1 MAKKLLNLTFSSGFT
16 TFNLGANSADNI
28 TGQGVWPNEL
38 YHKSNKEPLN
48 QVGCLIYADSS
59 HLIQHGGFRC
69 YQALVKSGYGSRAWY
84 SDHASTF
91 ANSPKYYLQ
100 VSGLEPNELVPYIQ
114 FNSSGVMEFHDA
126 NGTAYP
132 IFTIVAGGGRAFT
145 TLCGNIYDDGTFTG
159 DLVAVFP
166 HEIGSTGLYSKRIY
180 DWRVN
185 GGKEPNSYHLT
196 NTQVINPD
204 VIAILQDYIPQDPE
218 GEFIPEGVGDLD
230 ASSDNIELPDLPT
243 LSAID
248 TRMLRVYRMTSENLS
263 KFNKFLWS
271 DLFDVNTFKKLFT
284 DPMQAVLNL
293 NISPINVDVLGPAE
307 IKLGNI
313 NTGVQGEMCQQQYQR
328 IDFGTIRLNEYW
340 ASFAD
345 YSPYTRLSIYLPYV
359 GVQSLSIDDVMNGT
373 IQLVG
378 YCDVLTGSILYVLK
392 SNQVNRAG
400 HSHNSVLYS
409 WGGNCQYQIP
419 LTANNMSSVISSIT
433 GTVGSVAGA
442 IGATVATGGLTAPI
456 AVGAIGSAVTNT
468 LNAKTQIQRGGGVG
482 GASGMFGVQRPY
494 LILERP
500 EQRTIQ
506 DFGGQIGNPA
516 DVTDYL
522 GNFSG
527 FVKVKAVHV
536 ENITGATEAEQTEI
550 ERLLKDGVIL

>member
-1 MAKKLLNLTFSSGFT
+1 M
-16 TFNLGANSADNI
+16 
-28 TGQGVWPNEL
+28 
-38 YHKSNKEPLN
+38 
-48 QVGCLIYADSS
+48 
-59 HLIQHGGFRC
+59 
-69 YQALVKSGYGSRAWY
+69 
-84 SDHASTF
+84 
-91 ANSPKYYLQ
+91 
-100 VSGLEPNELVPYIQ
+100 
-114 FNSSGVMEFHDA
+114 
-126 NGTAYP
+126 
-132 IFTIVAGGGRAFT
+132 
-145 TLCGNIYDDGTFTG
+145 
-159 DLVAVFP
+159 
-166 HEIGSTGLYSKRIY
+166 
-180 DWRVN
+180 
-185 GGKEPNSYHLT
+185 
-196 NTQVINPD
+196 
-204 VIAILQDYIPQDPE
+204 
-218 GEFIPEGVGDLD
+218 
-230 ASSDNIELPDLPT
+230 
-243 LSAID
+243 
-248 TRMLRVYRMTSENLS
+248 
-263 KFNKFLWS
+263 
-271 DLFDVNTFKKLFT
+271 
-284 DPMQAVLNL
+284 
-293 NISPINVDVLGPAE
+293 
-307 IKLGNI
+307 
-313 NTGVQGEMCQQQYQR
+313 
-328 IDFGTIRLNEYW
+328 
-340 ASFAD
+340 
-345 YSPYTRLSIYLPYV
+345 

-527 FVKVKAVHV
+527 FVKVKSSQPCRTLTQFCFVFV
-536 ENITGATEAEQTEI
+536 G
-550 ERLLKDGVIL
+550 R

>member
-1 MAKKLLNLTFSSGFT
+1 MAKKLLNLTFATEDGSIVY
-16 TFNLGANSADNI
+16 NIGANSTNGLKQNDTVYN
-28 TGQGVWPNEL
+28 
-38 YHKSNKEPLN
+38 SNDKPLM
-48 QVGCLIYADSS
+48 QVGALMYCN
-59 HLIQHGGFRC
+59 GFLK
-69 YQALVKSGYGSRAWY
+69 YKDDDGAHYYYEYLYNALTRSGYGQRVVLPS
-84 SDHASTF
+84 
-91 ANSPKYYLQ
+91 SPLAESYKYYLNGD
-100 VSGLEPNELVPYIQ
+100 VNAPYLKYSYMSTNPNWIEIDLYRPDGALVGKLINTPA
-114 FNSSGVMEFHDA
+114 SVEDM
-126 NGTAYP
+126 
-132 IFTIVAGGGRAFT
+132 
-145 TLCGNIYDDGTFTG
+145 LCGVIYEDGTFTG
-159 DLVAVFP
+159 DTVAIRPYWV
-166 HEIGSTGLYSKRIY
+166 T
-180 DWRVN
+180 V
-185 GGKEPNSYHLT
+185 GGKKVFLSNYYSWNFRHHYENV
-196 NTQVINPD
+196 QVISQTTLEYLKSFMP
-204 VIAILQDYIPQDPE
+204 IDPE

-293 NISPINVDVLGPAE
+293 NISPINVDVLGPSE

-433 GTVGSVAGA
+433 GTTGSVLGA

-482 GASGMFGVQRPY
+482 GATGMFGVQRPY

-536 ENITGATEAEQTEI
+536 ENVTGATEVEQTEI
-550 ERLLKDGVIL
+550 ERLLKDGVII

>member
-1 MAKKLLNLTFSSGFT
+1 MAKKLLNLTFSTEDGSIVY
-16 TFNLGANSADNI
+16 NIGANSTNGLKQNDKVYDSIDKA
-28 TGQGVWPNEL
+28 
-38 YHKSNKEPLN
+38 LN
-48 QVGCLIYADSS
+48 QVG
-59 HLIQHGGFRC
+59 
-69 YQALVKSGYGSRAWY
+69 ALMYCNSFWKHRDDDNKHYYYEYVYKALTNSGYGQRVILPQ
-84 SDHASTF
+84 
-91 ANSPKYYLQ
+91 SPMAETYKYYLNGDVNAPYLKYQ
-100 VSGLEPNELVPYIQ
+100 TGSNPLYLEIRLYAPNGNDMGLLVNTPASAE
-114 FNSSGVMEFHDA
+114 NM
-126 NGTAYP
+126 
-132 IFTIVAGGGRAFT
+132 
-145 TLCGNIYDDGTFTG
+145 LCGVLYEDGTFTG
-159 DLVAVFP
+159 DTVSIWPYSVSVGDNKVFFD
-166 HEIGSTGLYSKRIY
+166 TAYSWGFRHHY
-180 DWRVN
+180 ENR
-185 GGKEPNSYHLT
+185 
-196 NTQVINPD
+196 QVIDPEK
-204 VIAILQDYIPQDPE
+204 LKFLRSFLPQDPE
-218 GEFIPEGVGDLD
+218 GEFIPEGVGDLN
-230 ASSDNIELPDLPT
+230 ASSDDIDLPDLPT

-271 DLFDVNTFKKLFT
+271 DLFDVATFKKLFT

-293 NISPINVDVLGPAE
+293 NISPINVDVLGPSE

-419 LTANNMSSVISSIT
+419 LTANNMSSVINSIT

>member
-1 MAKKLLNLTFSSGFT
+1 MAKKLLNWNFSNATASI
-16 TFNLGANSADNI
+16 NIGANTNPATIKKNDTIYYSDR
-28 TGQGVWPNEL
+28 
-38 YHKSNKEPLN
+38 HPLK
-48 QVGCLIYADSS
+48 QVGALMVVDFSAFYPREDVVIY
-59 HLIQHGGFRC
+59 LKRIGT
-69 YQALVKSGYGSRAWY
+69 ALKYSGYGDRVI
-84 SDHASTF
+84 
-91 ANSPKYYLQ
+91 SPAEIGVGVPLYHNGDPTQSYILYKYT
-100 VSGLEPNELVPYIQ
+100 LE
-114 FNSSGVMEFHDA
+114 
-126 NGTAYP
+126 NGTKYP
-132 IFTIVAGGGRAFT
+132 VLYFHEVDTGYEAPLFLNTANTDSDFSGF
-145 TLCGNIYDDGTFTG
+145 CGQLYDDGTFTG
-159 DLVAVFP
+159 D
-166 HEIGSTGLYSKRIY
+166 
-180 DWRVN
+180 RVN
-185 GGKEPNSYHLT
+185 IVGVDINQYNPNKVYGYWYRKSYD
-196 NTQVINPD
+196 NVQIINQR
-204 VIAILQDYIPQDPE
+204 AINLFSIDYEPE
-218 GEFIPEGVGDLD
+218 GEFVPEGVGDFN
-230 ASSDNIELPDLPT
+230 SRSDDINLPDLPT

-293 NISPINVDVLGPAE
+293 NISPINVDVLGPSE

-313 NTGVQGEMCQQQYQR
+313 NTGVQGEMCQQQYQK

-433 GTVGSVAGA
+433 GTAGSVLGA

-482 GASGMFGVQRPY
+482 GATGMFGVQRPY

-536 ENITGATEAEQTEI
+536 ENIAGATEAEQTEI
-550 ERLLKDGVIL
+550 ERLLKDGVII

>member
-1 MAKKLLNLTFSSGFT
+1 MAKKLLNWNFSNG
-16 TFNLGANSADNI
+16 NREINI
-28 TGQGVWPNEL
+28 GVSSSDHLKIKNGKQ
-38 YHKSNKEPLN
+38 YFSDTHPLN
-48 QVGCLIYADSS
+48 QVG
-59 HLIQHGGFRC
+59 
-69 YQALVKSGYGSRAWY
+69 ALAFCENAFYVGDNKILTDRFANAFYKSGYGSRVAMPLFMGINVPFY
-84 SDHASTF
+84 LNGDKNESYIFYGIDGSGPTTTVTL
-91 ANSPKYYLQ
+91 KYHNVNTGEELDLFSG
-100 VSGLEPNELVPYIQ
+100 VSGFSQQIYI
-114 FNSSGVMEFHDA
+114 
-126 NGTAYP
+126 
-132 IFTIVAGGGRAFT
+132 
-145 TLCGNIYDDGTFTG
+145 LCGELYEDGTFTG
-159 DLVAVFP
+159 DVL
-166 HEIGSTGLYSKRIY
+166 STTYENFGDR
-180 DWRVN
+180 N
-185 GGKEPNSYHLT
+185 PNKYYPYYKYGHYE
-196 NTQVINPD
+196 N
-204 VIAILQDYIPQDPE
+204 LQLIRGEALALFDKSPSIPE
-218 GEFIPEGVGDLD
+218 GEYVPEGVGDFNS
-230 ASSDNIELPDLPT
+230 SSDNIELPDLPT

-271 DLFDVNTFKKLFT
+271 DLFDINTFKKLFT

-293 NISPINVDVLGPAE
+293 NISPINVDVLGLSE

-313 NTGVQGEMCQQQYQR
+313 NTGVQGEMCQQQYQK

-482 GASGMFGVQRPY
+482 GATGLFGVQRPY

-506 DFGGQIGNPA
+506 DFSGQIGNPA

-536 ENITGATEAEQTEI
+536 ENVAGATEVEQTEI
-550 ERLLKDGVIL
+550 ERLLKDGVII

>member
-1 MAKKLLNLTFSSGFT
+1 MAKKLLNLTFSTEDGSIVY
-16 TFNLGANSADNI
+16 NIGANSTNGLKRKDTVYSSI
-28 TGQGVWPNEL
+28 D
-38 YHKSNKEPLN
+38 KPLM
-48 QVGCLIYADSS
+48 QVGALLYCNAFYKWRDDDDRHYYYEYIYK
-59 HLIQHGGFRC
+59 
-69 YQALVKSGYGSRAWY
+69 ALKKSGYGQRVVLPPNPLAESY
-84 SDHASTF
+84 
-91 ANSPKYYLQ
+91 KYYLNGD
-100 VSGLEPNELVPYIQ
+100 VNAPYLKYHTGSNPLYIEILLYTPDGKSMGLLVDTPA
-114 FNSSGVMEFHDA
+114 SVEDM
-126 NGTAYP
+126 
-132 IFTIVAGGGRAFT
+132 
-145 TLCGNIYDDGTFTG
+145 LCGVIYEDGTFTG
-159 DLVAVFP
+159 DTVS
-166 HEIGSTGLYSKRIY
+166 IGTYSI
-180 DWRVN
+180 N
-185 GGKEPNSYHLT
+185 IGGKKVFLDTEYTWHFRHHYENV
-196 NTQVINPD
+196 QVISPTK
-204 VIAILQDYIPQDPE
+204 LEYLRSFLPKDPE
-218 GEFIPEGVGDLD
+218 GEFIPEGVADLD
-230 ASSDNIELPDLPT
+230 ASSDDIDLPDLPT

-271 DLFDVNTFKKLFT
+271 DLFDVATFKKLFT

-293 NISPINVDVLGPAE
+293 NISPINVDVLGISE

-456 AVGAIGSAVTNT
+456 AVGALGSAVTNT

-536 ENITGATEAEQTEI
+536 ENVTGATEAEQTEI
-550 ERLLKDGVIL
+550 ERLLKDGVII

>member
-1 MAKKLLNLTFSSGFT
+1 MAKKLLNLTFSTEDGSIVY
-16 TFNLGANSADNI
+16 NIGANSTNGLKRDDKTYNSI
-28 TGQGVWPNEL
+28 DD
-38 YHKSNKEPLN
+38 PLM
-48 QVGCLIYADSS
+48 QVG
-59 HLIQHGGFRC
+59 
-69 YQALVKSGYGSRAWY
+69 ALMYCSAFYKWKDDDDMHYYYEYLYNALTKSGYGQRVVLPPNPPAETY
-84 SDHASTF
+84 
-91 ANSPKYYLQ
+91 KYYLNGDVNAPYLKYTSSSNPLWIQ
-100 VSGLEPNELVPYIQ
+100 INLYTPDGKDMGRLVNTPATNE
-114 FNSSGVMEFHDA
+114 NM
-126 NGTAYP
+126 
-132 IFTIVAGGGRAFT
+132 
-145 TLCGNIYDDGTFTG
+145 LCGVIYEDGTFTG
-159 DLVAVFP
+159 DTVAVNP
-166 HEIGSTGLYSKRIY
+166 YSVTIGNEKVFFDSEYKWSFRHHY
-180 DWRVN
+180 DNVN
-185 GGKEPNSYHLT
+185 
-196 NTQVINPD
+196 VISQKT
-204 VIAILQDYIPQDPE
+204 LEYLRSFIPKDPE

-263 KFNKFLWS
+263 NFNKFLWS

-293 NISPINVDVLGPAE
+293 NISPINVDVLGPSE

-373 IQLVG
+373 MQLVG

-482 GASGMFGVQRPY
+482 GATGMFGVQRPY

-536 ENITGATEAEQTEI
+536 ENVTGATEAEQTEI

>member
-28 TGQGVWPNEL
+28 TAQGVWPNQI
-38 YHKSNKEPLN
+38 YHKKESLN

-59 HLIQHGGFRC
+59 YLIQQGGFRC
-69 YQALVKSGYGSRAWY
+69 YQALVKAGYGSRAWY

-100 VSGLEPNELVPYIQ
+100 VSGLEPNELVPYIK
-114 FNSSGVMEFHDA
+114 FESFGEMIFYDVNDR
-126 NGTAYP
+126 AYP
-132 IFTIVAGGGRAFT
+132 IFTLTAGGGRSFT
-145 TLCGNIYDDGTFTG
+145 ALCGNIYDDGTFTG
-159 DLVAVFP
+159 DIVAIFP
-166 HEIGSTGLYSKRIY
+166 HKIGSTGLYSKRYY
-180 DWRVN
+180 DWQVYATQ
-185 GGKEPNSYHLT
+185 EPNSWHHT
-196 NTQVINPD
+196 NVQAINPE
-204 VIAILQDYIPQDPE
+204 VIAILQEYIPQDPE

-293 NISPINVDVLGPAE
+293 NISPINVEVLGPAE

-313 NTGVQGEMCQQQYQR
+313 NTGVQGEMCSQQYQR

-482 GASGMFGVQRPY
+482 GSTGLFGVQRPY

-536 ENITGATEAEQTEI
+536 DNITGATEAEQTEI

>member
-1 MAKKLLNLTFSSGFT
+1 MAKKLLNWNFSNG
-16 TFNLGANSADNI
+16 NRVINIGVNSSDHLKLKVDKPYFSD
-28 TGQGVWPNEL
+28 T
-38 YHKSNKEPLN
+38 HPLN
-48 QVGCLIYADSS
+48 QTGAVAFS
-59 HLIQHGGFRC
+59 
-69 YQALVKSGYGSRAWY
+69 LVAYYTGDNKIKLDRFANVFFKSGYGSRVALPLFMGVNVPFY
-84 SDHASTF
+84 LNGDTSESYIFYKFETGS
-91 ANSPKYYLQ
+91 NNVSLKYHDKTT
-100 VSGLEPNELVPYIQ
+100 GNENEL
-114 FNSSGVMEFHDA
+114 FSGVF
-126 NGTAYP
+126 GFSRQTY
-132 IFTIVAGGGRAFT
+132 I
-145 TLCGNIYDDGTFTG
+145 LCGELYEDGTFTG
-159 DLVAVFP
+159 DVLNMTYENF
-166 HEIGSTGLYSKRIY
+166 GDR
-180 DWRVN
+180 D
-185 GGKEPNSYHLT
+185 PNKYYGYEMYGHYENLQLIQGEALALF
-196 NTQVINPD
+196 NKGNPE
-204 VIAILQDYIPQDPE
+204 PE
-218 GEFIPEGVGDLD
+218 GEFVPEGVGDFN
-230 ASSDNIELPDLPT
+230 STSDDIELPDLPT

-248 TRMLRVYRMTSENLS
+248 TRMLRVYRMTNENLS

-293 NISPINVDVLGPAE
+293 NISPINVDVLGLTD

-313 NTGVQGEMCQQQYQR
+313 NTGVQGELCQQQYQK

-340 ASFAD
+340 ANFAD

-482 GASGMFGVQRPY
+482 GASGMFGVKYPY

-516 DVTDYL
+516 DVTDIL

-527 FVKVKAVHV
+527 LVKVKAVHV
-536 ENITGATEAEQTEI
+536 ENITGATEAEQSEI
-550 ERLLKDGVIL
+550 DRLLKDGVII

>member
-1 MAKKLLNLTFSSGFT
+1 MAKKLLNWNFS
-16 TFNLGANSADNI
+16 NGAYSVNIGCNSTDHLDLKKDK
-28 TGQGVWPNEL
+28 T
-38 YHKSNKEPLN
+38 YYSDTKPLN
-48 QVGCLIYADSS
+48 QVGALI
-59 HLIQHGGFRC
+59 F
-69 YQALVKSGYGSRAWY
+69 VKSTYYMEQQDWIKNVDRATTALKNAGYGNRIITPSVAGIGVPLY
-84 SDHASTF
+84 FNGDEN
-91 ANSPKYYLQ
+91 NSYIYIKRSPLDVNIYQ
-100 VSGLEPNELVPYIQ
+100 VD
-114 FNSSGVMEFHDA
+114 VMYHDIS
-126 NGTAYP
+126 NGTEGSL
-132 IFTIVAGGGRAFT
+132 FTNIASAGRLEM
-145 TLCGNIYDDGTFTG
+145 LCGQLYEDGTFDGDDLIITG
-159 DLVAVFP
+159 IVD
-166 HEIGSTGLYSKRIY
+166 GSRNPNKVYNYTYRKHH
-180 DWRVN
+180 N
-185 GGKEPNSYHLT
+185 G
-196 NTQVINPD
+196 TQVISPYALSLFTN
-204 VIAILQDYIPQDPE
+204 IEPE
-218 GEFIPEGVGDLD
+218 GEFVPEGAGDFN
-230 ASSDNIELPDLPT
+230 ASSDDIELPDLPT

-271 DLFDVNTFKKLFT
+271 DLFDVATFKKLFT

-293 NISPINVDVLGPAE
+293 NISPINVDVLGPSE

-313 NTGVQGEMCQQQYQR
+313 NTGVQGEICQQQYQR

-494 LILERP
+494 LIIERP

-550 ERLLKDGVIL
+550 ERMLKDGVIL

>member
-28 TGQGVWPNEL
+28 KDNT
-38 YHKSNKEPLN
+38 YHAKKTLN

-59 HLIQHGGFRC
+59 YPIQHGGFRC
-69 YQALVKSGYGSRAWY
+69 YQALVKAGYGSRAWY

-91 ANSPKYYLQ
+91 VNSPKYYLQ
-100 VSGLEPNELVPYIQ
+100 VSGLEPNEPVPYIQ
-114 FNSSGVMEFHDA
+114 FDDTGVMLFYNVD
-126 NGTAYP
+126 GRAYTIFP
-132 IFTIVAGGGRAFT
+132 ISVGGGRSFT
-145 TLCGNIYDDGTFTG
+145 ALCGNLYDDGTFTG
-159 DLVAVFP
+159 DLVAIYP
-166 HEIGSTGLYSKRIY
+166 HEIGSTGLYSKRYY
-180 DWRVN
+180 DWQVHATQ
-185 GGKEPNSYHLT
+185 EPNSWHLT
-196 NTQVINPD
+196 NAQVINPE
-204 VIAILQDYIPQDPE
+204 VIAILQEYLPQDPE

-293 NISPINVDVLGPAE
+293 NISPINVDVLGPSE

-328 IDFGTIRLNEYW
+328 IDFGKIRLNEYW

-359 GVQSLSIDDVMNGT
+359 GVQSLSIDDVMNGI

-433 GTVGSVAGA
+433 GTAGSVLGA

-456 AVGAIGSAVTNT
+456 AVGTIGSAVTNT

-482 GASGMFGVQRPY
+482 GATGMFGVQRPY

-536 ENITGATEAEQTEI
+536 ENVTGATEAEQTEI
-550 ERLLKDGVIL
+550 ERLLKDGVII